1 VSSYNTANRN
11 YYHPAQ
17 SSAYGL
23 AALYRNGD
31 TPAKP
36 IAIPENVDEQSS
48 ELLLSPEDIIRT
60 ADDFK
65 FGPEPE
71 SFFTAIPEPEEFL
84 NRTKD
89 LSVEILNA
97 PLQLKTNGD
106 GNITFND
113 FLGVK
118 EDSFAIPYY
127 KFNTPYATNG
137 FSQIVNAISI
147 GSHIVGTPNYFAEA
161 EFWQNAPLSGFDG
174 NKYDFDLITK
184 PFSEVGRP
192 KGLNGEDFAQL
203 VQDRTPSSPATDI
216 DTDNLIAF
224 NKLNTTQKQQLLKDL
239 FSSLSEDYDSITGE
253 QFLAWF
259 THQPA
264 DEQAA
269 ILNYLITRANEHK
282 KTSGSSNPYV
292 DYVNSQ
298 SEASIGDTSN
308 NSLYGNTQAAQGLYG
323 LTGQQAKI
331 VGDTSRWIKA
341 YKASNGQTTDSLG
354 TSATAS
360 DAFSLSQFNQL
371 IGEPDTAIQTESTN
385 QQITALNQQVTA
397 LTKLV
402 NQSMQ
407 QIQQLTSAL
416 HQALMPKRY

>member
-1 VSSYNTANRN
+1 MSSYNAANRN

-36 IAIPENVDEQSS
+36 IDIPENVDEQSS
-48 ELLLSPEDIIRT
+48 TLLLSPDDIIRT

-84 NRTKD
+84 DRTKE
-89 LSVEILNA
+89 LSRDIFNA

-127 KFNTPYATNG
+127 RFNSSFNNA
-137 FSQIVNAISI
+137 FSTIVNTHAKAAFIT
-147 GSHIVGTPNYFAEA
+147 GTPNYFAEA

-203 VQDRTPSSPATDI
+203 VRDRTPSTPATNI

-298 SEASIGDTSN
+298 SEASIGDTTN
-308 NSLYGNTQAAQGLYG
+308 HSLYGNTQAAQGLYG

-341 YKASNGQTTDSLG
+341 YKASNGQTTSTLG
-354 TSATAS
+354 TGATTS